1 MPFRLCNIPAIYI
14 RLINNILKR
23 FLDISY
29 IYYFNNILVYSKIEK
44 DYIEYITEILKALR
58 RAGFLFKLEKY
69 KFYIKETE
77 FLGFIII

>member
-1 MPFRLCNIPAIYI
+1 MPFRLCNILVICI
-14 RLINNILKR
+14 RLINNILRR

-29 IYYFNNILVYSKIEK
+29 IYYLNNILVYLKIEK
-44 DYIEYITEILKALR
+44 DYIEYIIEILKALR
-58 RAGFLFKLEKY
+58 RARLLLKPEKY